1 MHAKD
6 LITSQTRGY
15 IVTVV
20 GVTNGDKANTVM
32 LDIEGQLDAS
42 LDDKQY
48 LTKVCNVLS
57 NQGGAN
63 KGDS

>member
-1 MHAKD
+1 M
-6 LITSQTRGY
+6 
-15 IVTVV
+15 
-20 GVTNGDKANTVM
+20 TNGDKANTVM

-57 NQGGAN
+57 NQGGAIKEIAN
-63 KGDS
+63 AMLQELGM